1 MRKINYNPNDRYH
14 LNAALLV
21 VGVIVGIILGFSF
34 GSATLLL
41 LSPVLSQYRWLID
54 RFNRIVF
61 SDQIRA
67 LDRLTNSAALADRRD
82 NYTIGRYRAN
92 VKYIL
97 DMSYS
102 GYYLLS
108 IDSNGITGT
117 KSLNQLANEVGAAFH
132 RSASLERVSNGVAVY
147 RINLSIPKV
156 KVNEH
161 DF

>member
-14 LNAALLV
+14 LNASLLI
-21 VGVIVGIILGFSF
+21 VGVIIGTILGFSL
-34 GSATLLL
+34 GSATLLVF
-41 LSPVLSQYRWLID
+41 SPALSQYRWLID

-61 SDQIRA
+61 PDQIQA
-67 LDRLTNSAALADRRD
+67 LDRLTNAATLADKRD
-82 NYTIGRYRAN
+82 NYTIGRYRSTA
-92 VKYIL
+92 KYTL
-97 DMSYS
+97 DMSHS

-117 KSLNQLANEVGAAFH
+117 HNLNQLANEVGAAFH
-132 RSASLERVSNGVAVY
+132 RPASLERLSNGVAVY
-147 RINLSIPKV
+147 RINLSMPRA